1 MVLPLKVVRKVHFP
15 NGFTKVMDIIKI
27 SIAVAA
33 IGIVALFFLVRYNEQ
48 NTVKI
53 SELKQGQIER
63 ITGMVNSIYVS
74 KDGHTFLKVADT
86 SGEISVVAFKSS
98 NIDEVYDLEVG
109 DQVSVL
115 GRVEEYKG
123 GLEVIAKEINKL

>member
-1 MVLPLKVVRKVHFP
+1 MLLPLEVVSKIHFLDV
-15 NGFTKVMDIIKI
+15 FTKIMNIVKI
-27 SIAVAA
+27 SIVVAA

-48 NTVKI
+48 NTTRI

-63 ITGMVNSIYVS
+63 STGMINSVYVS
-74 KDGHTFLKVADT
+74 KDDNAFLKIADT
-86 SGEISVVAFKSS
+86 SGEVSVVAFKSS
-98 NIDEVYDLEVG
+98 NIDEIYNLEVG

-123 GLEVIAKEINKL
+123 KLEIIAKEIKKV

>member
-1 MVLPLKVVRKVHFP
+1 
-15 NGFTKVMDIIKI
+15 MDIIKI

-48 NTVKI
+48 NTTKI
-53 SELKQGQIER
+53 SELKQGQIEK
-63 ITGMVNSIYVS
+63 ITGMINSVYIS

-86 SGEISVVAFKSS
+86 SGEVSIVAFKSS
-98 NIDEVYDLEVG
+98 NIDEVYNLEIG
-109 DQVSVL
+109 DQISVL

-123 GLEVIAKEINKL
+123 KLEIIAKEIKRE

>member
-1 MVLPLKVVRKVHFP
+1 M
-15 NGFTKVMDIIKI
+15 NIIKI
-27 SIAVAA
+27 SITVAI
-33 IGIVALFFLVRYNEQ
+33 IGIIALFFLVRYQEQ

-63 ITGMVNSIYVS
+63 ITGMINSVYVS
-74 KDGHTFLKVADT
+74 KDGHTFLKVTDS

-109 DQVSVL
+109 DQISVL

-123 GLEVIAKEINKL
+123 ELEIIAKEIRKV

>member
-1 MVLPLKVVRKVHFP
+1 MNIV
-15 NGFTKVMDIIKI
+15 KI

-33 IGIVALFFLVRYNEQ
+33 IGIVALFFFVRYSEQ

-53 SELKQGQIER
+53 SELKQGQIEK
-63 ITGMVNSIYVS
+63 ITGMVNSVYVS

-98 NIDEVYDLEVG
+98 NIDEVYEVEVG
-109 DQVSVL
+109 NQISVL

-123 GLEVIAKEINKL
+123 KLEIIAKEIKKV

>member
-1 MVLPLKVVRKVHFP
+1 MILPLKVVRKIHFP
-15 NGFTKVMDIIKI
+15 SDLTKVMNIIKI

-86 SGEISVVAFKSS
+86 SGEVSVVAFKSS
-98 NIDEVYDLEVG
+98 NIDGMYEIEVG

-123 GLEVIAKEINKL
+123 SLEIVAKEIKQE

>member
-1 MVLPLKVVRKVHFP
+1 MNIV
-15 NGFTKVMDIIKI
+15 KI
-27 SIAVAA
+27 SITVA
-33 IGIVALFFLVRYNEQ
+33 ILGILALFFIIRYSEQ

-63 ITGMVNSIYVS
+63 ITGMVNSVYIS

-98 NIDEVYDLEVG
+98 NIDEVYE
-109 DQVSVL
+109 
-115 GRVEEYKG
+115 
-123 GLEVIAKEINKL
+123 